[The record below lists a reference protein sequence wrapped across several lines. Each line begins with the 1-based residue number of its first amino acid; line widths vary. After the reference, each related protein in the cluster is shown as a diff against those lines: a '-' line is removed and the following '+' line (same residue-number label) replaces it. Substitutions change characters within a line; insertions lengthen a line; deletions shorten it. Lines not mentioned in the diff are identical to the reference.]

1 MIGPD
6 ETHQGGCLC
15 GALRFAARGKPL
27 WVAHCHCRS
36 CRRNTGSAFA
46 TFVGY
51 KQGQVRIVKG
61 ALQSYASSPGVVR
74 SFCGTCGTPLSY
86 AAERYPG
93 EIHLYV
99 STLDRPEAFEP
110 GAHVHVGEQLPWLH
124 LDDGLP
130 RFPTTGYDS
139 EPLP

>member
-1 MIGPD
+1 MTGPD
-6 ETHQGGCLC
+6 DTHPGGCLC
-15 GALRFAARGKPL
+15 GALRFEARGKPL

-51 KQGQVRIVKG
+51 KREQFRVIEG
-61 ALQSYASSPGVVR
+61 ALQSYASSPGVAR
-74 SFCGTCGTPLSY
+74 SFCGTCGTPLTYGS
-86 AAERYPG
+86 ERWPD
-93 EIHLYV
+93 EVHVYV

-110 GAHVHVGEQLPWLH
+110 EAHVHVGERLPWLH

-130 RFPTTGYDS
+130 RFLTTSDEGD
-139 EPLP
+139 PLP

>member
-6 ETHQGGCLC
+6 ETHEGGCLC
-15 GALRFAARGKPL
+15 GALRFEAHGKPL
-27 WVAHCHCRS
+27 WIAHCHCRS

-51 KQGQVRIVKG
+51 KQEQVRIVEG
-61 ALQSYASSPGVVR
+61 TRQSYASSPGVSR

-86 AAERYPG
+86 AAEHYPG

-130 RFPTTGYDS
+130 RFLTTSDEGD
-139 EPLP
+139 PLP